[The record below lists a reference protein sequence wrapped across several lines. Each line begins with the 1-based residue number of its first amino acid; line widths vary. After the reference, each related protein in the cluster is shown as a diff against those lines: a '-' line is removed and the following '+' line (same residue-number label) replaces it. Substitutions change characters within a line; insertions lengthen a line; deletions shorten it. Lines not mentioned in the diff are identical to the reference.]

1 MELVERGEQLR
12 DLLRTFE
19 SARMGRGRTVLV
31 SGEAGIGKTSLLQSF
46 VTELGEQARVFVGA
60 CDDLSTPRTLGPFRD
75 MARQHPLELDEP
87 DADRDT
93 LIDTLLELMRF
104 SMRPAV
110 VVIDDVQ
117 WADDAS
123 LDVIRYLTRRMS
135 GLPAMLALSYR
146 DDDLAATHPLRRI
159 TGALTQSDATRIRL
173 RRLAPATVAGIA
185 SSAGLDPRQVVP
197 LVGGNPFYLAEVLA
211 SPGPGVPP
219 SVRDAVMS
227 RLAQLPDRA
236 RILLEVLSAIPGGV
250 EPGLAVR
257 LAGGVSEPLDAA
269 RQRGVLEP
277 GGARVRFRHELT
289 RRAVLE
295 SLPRVR
301 QIECHRLVLNAL
313 VELGVDPS
321 VTVHHA
327 VAAGE
332 DAVVAASA
340 PVAARAALEA
350 GSYREAASFALLA
363 LQHRG
368 DDDPAETARLHGC
381 AARALSAVNRLDE
394 AADHADRA
402 VAIWDSLGTNPAD
415 LGGALLISARLST
428 AIADPRDARMKAER
442 ALETLEPLGPSR
454 QLALCYA
461 TLGSQDALHARFR
474 SAIDRCDA
482 AIDLADSLALPDL
495 RAWALCYRGISRI
508 PLGDEGGFADMRAAV
523 EIAQQ
528 IDHADYLT
536 GAAHNLSVALIRSGR
551 HTEAAPYLDIAARTA
566 NEHGL
571 ARAAFHIEGQ
581 QCHVL
586 LLTGE
591 WDEAERRLRRILDTS
606 GDPGSTVVAPLAYL
620 GRILA
625 RRGDPQAKAL
635 IDQAWQ
641 IADASGEDQKQA
653 TAGGPRVELA
663 WLQGDDDEVRRL
675 GRQLVDL
682 AVETH
687 HTYLRAEALRYLK
700 RIGEHVVPFDGCLAP
715 FAAGLAG
722 DWATAAKLWEKS
734 NNPYERALELVESPD
749 RSTAFDGLRMLDRL
763 GAVAAAERV
772 RQQLRARGLRGVPRG
787 PRHSTRAQPGNLT
800 LRQTEILGL
809 VADGLTNAEIAD
821 RLVVSKRTVD
831 SHLTA
836 ILTQLDVTSR
846 HAAVE
851 AARRLGALG
860 RR

>member
-12 DLLRTFE
+12 DLLKTFE

-31 SGEAGIGKTSLLQSF
+31 AGEPGIGKTSLLQSF
-46 VTELGEQARVFVGA
+46 VAELGDQARVFIGA

-75 MARQHPLELDEP
+75 MVRQHPLELGKP
-87 DADRDT
+87 DTDRDT

-110 VVIDDVQ
+110 VAIDDVQ

-146 DDDLAATHPLRRI
+146 DDDLAAIHPLRRI
-159 TGALTQSDATRIRL
+159 TGALTQADATRIRL
-173 RRLAPATVAGIA
+173 RRLAPTTVARIA

-219 SVRDAVMS
+219 SVRDAVLS
-227 RLAQLPDRA
+227 RMAQLPERA
-236 RILLEVLSAIPGGV
+236 RILLEVLSAVPGGV
-250 EPGLAVR
+250 EPEVATR
-257 LAGGVSEPLDAA
+257 LAGGVGEPLDAA
-269 RQRGVLEP
+269 RRRGVLEP

-295 SLPRVR
+295 SLPTVR
-301 QIECHRLVLNAL
+301 QVECHRLVLDAL
-313 VELGVDPS
+313 TALGADPS

-327 VAAGE
+327 VAAG
-332 DAVVAASA
+332 DDGVLAASA
-340 PVAARAALEA
+340 PAAAQAALKA
-350 GSYREAASFALLA
+350 GSYREAASFAVLA
-363 LQHRG
+363 LEHRG
-368 DDDPAETARLHGC
+368 DDDPAETAHLHGC

-402 VAIWDSLGTNPAD
+402 VAIWDMHRAEPAELGA
-415 LGGALLISARLST
+415 ALLISARLST
-428 AIADPRDARMKAER
+428 VTGDPTAARTKADR
-442 ALETLEPLGPSR
+442 ALDILEPLGPTPE
-454 QLALCYA
+454 LALCYA
-461 TLGSQDALHARFR
+461 TLGSQDAVQARFA
-474 SAIDRCDA
+474 SAIAWCNA
-482 AIDLADSLALPDL
+482 ALELTDSLALPDV
-495 RAWALCYRGISRI
+495 RAWALGYRGRARVST
-508 PLGDEGGFADMRAAV
+508 GDEAGIADLEAAV
-523 EIAQQ
+523 QIAQD
-528 IDHADYLT
+528 IDHGDYLT
-536 GAAHNLSVALIRSGR
+536 VAAHNLSVAFIRTGR
-551 HTEAAPYLDIAARTA
+551 HIEARPYLDLAARA
-566 NEHGL
+566 AREHGL
-571 ARAAFHIEGQ
+571 TRAVFHLEGQ
-581 QCHVL
+581 QCQVL
-586 LLTGE
+586 LLTGD
-591 WDEAERRLRRILDTS
+591 WDRAERRLRALLAS
-606 GDPGSTVVAPLAYL
+606 EGDPGTNVVPPLSVL

-625 RRGDPQAKAL
+625 RRGDPEATSL
-635 IDQAWQ
+635 IERSWQ
-641 IADASGEDQKQA
+641 VADTTGEDQKRA
-653 TAGGPRVELA
+653 NAGGARLELA

-675 GRQLVDL
+675 GWQLVEL

-687 HTYLRAEALRYLK
+687 HTYLRAEALRCLK
-700 RIGEHVVPFDGCLAP
+700 RIGEHVAPFEGCLPA
-715 FAAGLAG
+715 FAAGLTG
-722 DWATAAKLWEKS
+722 DWASAAKLWERA

-763 GAVAAAERV
+763 GAVATAERV

-800 LRQTEILGL
+800 MRQTEILGL

-821 RLVVSKRTVD
+821 RLVVSKRTID
-831 SHLTA
+831 NHLTA
-836 ILTQLDVTSR
+836 ILAQLDVTSR
-846 HAAVE
+846 HAAVD